1 MLGNGASVHRKHF
14 ERSYPSE
21 RHFKIEV
28 IALFTQKRKKKPEV
42 WYERVCADRMTHL
55 DGWTGQRSGKINGQL
70 AVEFQ
75 P

>member
-1 MLGNGASVHRKHF
+1 MLGNGASVYRKHF

-21 RHFKIEV
+21 RRFKIQV
-28 IALFTQKRKKKPEV
+28 ITLLSQKRKKTEV
-42 WYERVCADRMTHL
+42 WFERVCADRMTHL